1 MGPEN
6 NFSTGEKFAGPFFFS
21 PMMDTTSPLD
31 LPAQLREV
39 KRMLRGV
46 MSGPV
51 SASMRQQGLGY
62 KINFGV
68 DQPRLITL
76 AREMD
81 DFVTDAH
88 ALALALWKE
97 DIRECRLLACIIM
110 PPETFA
116 EDMAAE
122 WVLQLRY
129 AEEAQAL
136 AMHLL
141 SKVPYAA
148 DMAFRLIAAEI
159 PLQRLLGWLVFGRL
173 FAQHKAPAERDND
186 EILDHLTAEL
196 HDAASPLEL
205 RRTALNTLNKYM
217 ELGTREEAY
226 GMRILQALQ
235 NP

>member
-1 MGPEN
+1 
-6 NFSTGEKFAGPFFFS
+6 
-21 PMMDTTSPLD
+21 MMDTTSPLD

-51 SASMRQQGLGY
+51 SASMRRQGLAY
-62 KINFGV
+62 KVNFGV
-68 DQPRLITL
+68 DQPRLIAL
-76 AREMD
+76 AHEME
-81 DFVTDAH
+81 DFITDAH

-110 PPETFA
+110 PPATFA

-122 WVLQLRY
+122 WILQLRY

-148 DMAFRLIAAEI
+148 DMAFRLIATET
-159 PLQRLLGWLVFGRL
+159 PLHRLLGWLVFGRL

-186 EILDHLTAEL
+186 EILDHLSAEL
-196 HDAASPLEL
+196 QDDQAPMEL

-217 ELGTREEAY
+217 ELGKREEAY
-226 GMRILQALQ
+226 GMRMLNALQ
-235 NP
+235 NQ

>member
-1 MGPEN
+1 
-6 NFSTGEKFAGPFFFS
+6 
-21 PMMDTTSPLD
+21 MMDTTSPLD

-51 SASMRQQGLGY
+51 SASMRRQGLAY
-62 KINFGV
+62 KVNFGV
-68 DQPRLITL
+68 DQPRLIAL
-76 AREMD
+76 AHEME
-81 DFVTDAH
+81 DFITDAH

-110 PPETFA
+110 PPKTFA

-122 WVLQLRY
+122 WILQLRY

-148 DMAFRLIAAEI
+148 DMAFRLIATET
-159 PLQRLLGWLVFGRL
+159 PLHRLLGWLVFGRL

-186 EILDHLTAEL
+186 EILDHLSAEL
-196 HDAASPLEL
+196 QDDQAPMEL

-217 ELGTREEAY
+217 ELGKREEAY
-226 GMRILQALQ
+226 GMRMLNALQ
-235 NP
+235 IP

>member
-1 MGPEN
+1 
-6 NFSTGEKFAGPFFFS
+6 
-21 PMMDTTSPLD
+21 MMDTTSPLD

-51 SASMRQQGLGY
+51 SASMRRQGLAY
-62 KINFGV
+62 QVNFGV
-68 DQPRLITL
+68 DQPRLIAL
-76 AREMD
+76 AHEME
-81 DFVTDAH
+81 DFITDAH

-110 PPETFA
+110 PPKTFA

-122 WVLQLRY
+122 WILQLRY

-148 DMAFRLIAAEI
+148 DMAFRLIATET
-159 PLQRLLGWLVFGRL
+159 PLHRLLGWLVFGRL

-186 EILDHLTAEL
+186 EILDHLSAEL
-196 HDAASPLEL
+196 QDDQAPMEL

-217 ELGTREEAY
+217 ELGKREEAY
-226 GMRILQALQ
+226 GMRMLNALQ
-235 NP
+235 IP

>member
-1 MGPEN
+1 
-6 NFSTGEKFAGPFFFS
+6 
-21 PMMDTTSPLD
+21 MMDTTSPLD

-51 SASMRQQGLGY
+51 SASMRRQGLAY
-62 KINFGV
+62 KVNFGV
-68 DQPRLITL
+68 DQPRLIAL
-76 AREMD
+76 AHEME
-81 DFVTDAH
+81 DFITDAH

-122 WVLQLRY
+122 WILQLRY

-141 SKVPYAA
+141 SKLPYAA
-148 DMAFRLIAAEI
+148 DMAFRLIATET
-159 PLQRLLGWLVFGRL
+159 PLHRLLGWLVFGRL

-186 EILDHLTAEL
+186 EILDHLSAEL
-196 HDAASPLEL
+196 QDDQAPMEL

-217 ELGTREEAY
+217 ELGKREEAY
-226 GMRILQALQ
+226 GMRMLNALQ
-235 NP
+235 NQ

>member
-1 MGPEN
+1 
-6 NFSTGEKFAGPFFFS
+6 
-21 PMMDTTSPLD
+21 MDTTSPLD

-51 SASMRQQGLGY
+51 SASMRRQGLAY
-62 KINFGV
+62 KVNFGV
-68 DQPRLITL
+68 DQPRLIAL
-76 AREMD
+76 AHEME
-81 DFVTDAH
+81 DFITDAH

-122 WVLQLRY
+122 WILQLRY

-148 DMAFRLIAAEI
+148 DMAFRLIATET
-159 PLQRLLGWLVFGRL
+159 PLHRLLGWLVFGRL

-186 EILDHLTAEL
+186 EILDHLSAEL
-196 HDAASPLEL
+196 QDDQAPMEL

-217 ELGTREEAY
+217 ELGKREVAY
-226 GMRILQALQ
+226 GMRMLNALQ
-235 NP
+235 NQ

>member
-1 MGPEN
+1 
-6 NFSTGEKFAGPFFFS
+6 
-21 PMMDTTSPLD
+21 MMDTTSPLD

-51 SASMRQQGLGY
+51 SASMRRQGLAY
-62 KINFGV
+62 KVNFGV
-68 DQPRLITL
+68 DQPRLIAL
-76 AREMD
+76 AHEME
-81 DFVTDAH
+81 DFITDAH

-122 WVLQLRY
+122 WILQLRY

-141 SKVPYAA
+141 LKVPYAA
-148 DMAFRLIAAEI
+148 DMAFRLIATET
-159 PLQRLLGWLVFGRL
+159 PLHRLLGWLVFGRL

-186 EILDHLTAEL
+186 EILDHLSAEL
-196 HDAASPLEL
+196 QDDQAPMEL

-217 ELGTREEAY
+217 ELGKREEAY
-226 GMRILQALQ
+226 GMRMLNALQ
-235 NP
+235 N

>member
-1 MGPEN
+1 
-6 NFSTGEKFAGPFFFS
+6 
-21 PMMDTTSPLD
+21 MMDTTSPLD

-51 SASMRQQGLGY
+51 SASMRRQGLAY
-62 KINFGV
+62 KVNFGV
-68 DQPRLITL
+68 DQPRLRAL
-76 AREMD
+76 AHEME
-81 DFVTDAH
+81 DFITDAH

-122 WVLQLRY
+122 WILQLRY

-148 DMAFRLIAAEI
+148 DMAFRLIATET
-159 PLQRLLGWLVFGRL
+159 PLHRLLGWLVFGRL

-186 EILDHLTAEL
+186 EILDHLSAEL
-196 HDAASPLEL
+196 QDDQAPMEL

-217 ELGTREEAY
+217 ELGKREEAY
-226 GMRILQALQ
+226 GMRMLNALQ

>member
-1 MGPEN
+1 
-6 NFSTGEKFAGPFFFS
+6 
-21 PMMDTTSPLD
+21 MMDTTSPLD

-51 SASMRQQGLGY
+51 SASMRRQGLAY
-62 KINFGV
+62 KVNFGV
-68 DQPRLITL
+68 DQPRLIAL
-76 AREMD
+76 AHEME
-81 DFVTDAH
+81 DFITDAH
-88 ALALALWKE
+88 VLALALWKE

-122 WVLQLRY
+122 WILQLRY

-148 DMAFRLIAAEI
+148 DMAFRLIATET
-159 PLQRLLGWLVFGRL
+159 PLHRLLGWLVFGRL

-186 EILDHLTAEL
+186 EILDHLSAEL
-196 HDAASPLEL
+196 QDDQAPMEL

-217 ELGTREEAY
+217 ELGKREEAY
-226 GMRILQALQ
+226 GMRMLNALQ
-235 NP
+235 NQ